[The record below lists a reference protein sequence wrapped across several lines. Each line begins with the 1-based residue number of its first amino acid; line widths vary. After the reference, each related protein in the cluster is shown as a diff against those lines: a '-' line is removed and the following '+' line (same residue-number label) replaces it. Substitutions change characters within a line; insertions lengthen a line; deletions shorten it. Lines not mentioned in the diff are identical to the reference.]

1 MKTSFFLAASLL
13 AAAHAFAAEPI
24 NDKRAS
30 PQLHKAEP
38 VGAKAQMKKAEP
50 CCNVVAVNAASG
62 VVTLRDVKTGST
74 FDVRLQ
80 NKARL
85 NGLRVGQRVDRNL

>member
-1 MKTSFFLAASLL
+1 MRLYIVLAVLVLAAP
-13 AAAHAFAAEPI
+13 HGFAAEPV

-38 VGAKAQMKKAEP
+38 AGAKAQMKKVEP
-50 CCNVVAVNAASG
+50 CCSVVTVNAASG
-62 VVTLRDVKTGST
+62 VVTLRDVKTGGT
-74 FDVRLQ
+74 FDVRVQ

>member
-1 MKTSFFLAASLL
+1 MKTSFVLAASLL

-50 CCNVVAVNAASG
+50 CCGVVSINAASG
-62 VVTLRDVKTGST
+62 VVTMKDLKTGRT
-74 FDVRLQ
+74 FDVRV
-80 NKARL
+80 NDKARL